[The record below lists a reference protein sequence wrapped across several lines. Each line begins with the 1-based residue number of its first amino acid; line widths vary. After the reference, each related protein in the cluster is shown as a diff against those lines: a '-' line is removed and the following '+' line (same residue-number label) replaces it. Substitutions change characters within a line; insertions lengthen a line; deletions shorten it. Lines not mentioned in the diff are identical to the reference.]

1 MGNHRGERRAPQ
13 RDETTTAS
21 SASSTYVGRRVAGRP
36 TAATQVD
43 LPAEV
48 SVLTEVVSPVALPV
62 ALPVAVAA
70 PLTAPVAVA
79 PVAVSAAGRRRAARG
94 ERRHHPLVRAL
105 RPRPLVVGVATLA
118 VAFGGAASSASQ
130 DGTAEQAT
138 LVSSSRI
145 VQAPTALGGSSG
157 SGLVSADDRSA
168 ATVSRDSSRQTLQAA
183 SGERLVAAAERQA
196 EQRDAALAQFAAQA
210 EVQAEKLALNQ
221 WSLPLSGYRLT
232 AEYGDVGLW
241 ATYHT
246 GLDFAAPTGTPIT
259 SVANGTVTDVGYDGS
274 YGNKTV
280 VTLDDGTEV
289 WYCHQTTMDVSVG
302 DTVASG
308 QVIGTVGSTGNVTG
322 PHLHLEVRP
331 GGGDPV
337 DPYSAL
343 SVHGLTP

>member
-1 MGNHRGERRAPQ
+1 MGHHRGERRAP
-13 RDETTTAS
+13 RRGETADES
-21 SASSTYVGRRVAGRP
+21 SASSTYVGRRVAGRT
-36 TAATQVD
+36 TATGPVE

-48 SVLTEVVSPVALPV
+48 PVLSETVSPVTLP
-62 ALPVAVAA
+62 
-70 PLTAPVAVA
+70 VA
-79 PVAVSAAGRRRAARG
+79 PVARIAPVAPLVVTAAGRRRAARG
-94 ERRHHPLVRAL
+94 ERRSHPLVRAL
-105 RPRPLVVGVATLA
+105 RPRPVIIGVATLA

-130 DGTAEQAT
+130 GGTDDAAT
-138 LVSSSRI
+138 TTSASSRT

-157 SGLVSADDRSA
+157 VGAVSSGDRTT
-168 ATVSRDSSRQTLQAA
+168 ATVSRDSSRQALQAA
-183 SGERLVAAAERQA
+183 SGDRLVAAAERQA
-196 EQRDAALAQFAAQA
+196 VQRDAALAQFAAQA
-210 EVQAEKLALNQ
+210 EQQAEKLALNQ
-221 WSLPLSGYRLT
+221 WSLPTSGYRLT

-302 DTVASG
+302 DTVSSG